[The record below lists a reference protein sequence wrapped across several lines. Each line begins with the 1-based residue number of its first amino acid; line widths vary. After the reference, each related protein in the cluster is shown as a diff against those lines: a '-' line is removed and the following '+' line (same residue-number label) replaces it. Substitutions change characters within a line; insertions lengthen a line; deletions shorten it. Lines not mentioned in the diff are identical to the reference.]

1 PAELSGGER
10 QRVALARALTVSPSL
25 LAADE
30 PVSALDVSVQA
41 RVLELLAELRSDLD
55 LTLLLVAHDLAV
67 VRQVCDRVLVM
78 HDGRIVESGSTER
91 VLRRPEDP
99 RTRELVH
106 AAGSR
111 AGSIP

>member
-1 PAELSGGER
+1 MSR
-10 QRVALARALTVSPSL
+10 SKL
-25 LAADE
+25 LILDE
-30 PVSALDVSVQA
+30 PTAALDVSVQA
-41 RVLELLAELRSDLD
+41 RVLELLAELRADLD

-67 VRQVCDRVLVM
+67 VRRVCDRVLVM

-99 RTRELVH
+99 RARELVH

-111 AGSIP
+111 AGSLP